1 MRSEIEIDAS
11 GVEYELGVPIAGRIL
26 AQDAWVKTALHRL
39 PDGQFQA
46 AEEFG
51 RVAELILDLGCGNG
65 RFTIGSAVART
76 ECDHL
81 AIDSLPVVIRYATRR
96 GRQRG
101 LSNTR
106 FAVCDGMEFL
116 RRWLPDQSV
125 SELHIYH
132 PQPFQEASQ
141 IDQRLFTPRFLAE
154 AHRVL
159 RTGGRMFL
167 QSDNPAYWDYLRKS
181 VGAIFAWH
189 DQEGHGMAKGH
200 FGLDV
205 KSSRLE
211 KASRSFE
218 PGPCAANG
226 AKQIWRLPSPCC
238 PSLIFKRRRNAIGPV
253 GLGEGSKV
261 SGFRFQVSGIAN
273 F

>member
-65 RFTIGSAVART
+65 RFTIGSAVARP

-189 DQEGHGMAKGH
+189 DQEGPWDGEGTFRSRREIIATRKGLKI
-200 FGLDV
+200 FRAWAVRREWSEAD
-205 KSSRLE
+205 LE
-211 KASRSFE
+211 A
-218 PGPCAANG
+218 
-226 AKQIWRLPSPCC
+226 
-238 PSLIFKRRRNAIGPV
+238 AIGMLP
-253 GLGEGSKV
+253 KPD
-261 SGFRFQVSGIAN
+261 FQATPKRNRTGWTRGRK
-273 F
+273 